1 MVWAQAHYLEEVKTI
16 CKKLHQLRKL
26 KPQSQRRRIPVLN
39 HAIHVTA
46 HQSGD
51 DRKWQNIKEEEPLP

>member
-1 MVWAQAHYLEEVKTI
+1 MTTQILNFSDEELTKVAREI
-16 CKKLHQLRKL
+16 QEG
-26 KPQSQRRRIPVLN
+26 IPVLN